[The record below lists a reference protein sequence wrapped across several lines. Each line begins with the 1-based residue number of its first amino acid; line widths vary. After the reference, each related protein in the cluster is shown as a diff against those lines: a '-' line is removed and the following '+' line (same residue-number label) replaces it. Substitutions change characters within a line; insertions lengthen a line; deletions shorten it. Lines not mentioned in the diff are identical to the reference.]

1 VSSDGPGAGA
11 AAGASATPAEAAAD
25 RVPRV
30 LAADD
35 DPDVLA
41 ALKLLLRAE
50 GFELE
55 TATSPALA
63 LAALERRD
71 FDAALLD
78 LNYARDTTSGREGL
92 ELVERLR
99 ALDPTLPVVVMT
111 AWGSVEG
118 AVAAVRRGAR
128 DYVQK
133 PWDNARLIQTLRTQV
148 ELGRALRVGQRLE
161 HENRLLRREGMP
173 TMIADSP
180 AMRPVLDLLARVAP
194 SDANVLVTGEH
205 GTGKE
210 LVARILHA
218 SSARAQRALVT
229 VNVGGLAEGVFESE
243 LFGHVKGAFTGAA
256 ADRAGRFEL
265 ADGGTLFLD
274 EIANVPLAQQAKL
287 LRVLQT
293 GEFER
298 VGSSRTR
305 SVSVRLVSATNAELH
320 IEAAE
325 GRFRE
330 DLLFRI
336 NTVEV
341 RLPPLRER
349 REDIP
354 GAGRALSTGTRPQV
368 PQEHRVA
375 RRRGAACAARAS
387 VAGQRARAGSRA
399 RTGRAHGPRR
409 RARGRGSRP
418 ARLGHRRALARA
430 DDARRGRAR
439 AHPEGARPARRQ
451 RERRREDTRP
461 LAQRALPPAGAPRSV
476 DAPRAAAACAGR
488 AQLVLLA
495 LAGGLPPLILATV
508 FLGRVAMDPSL
519 RGLALTVLWLVWLV
533 CAAVVVERAVRPM
546 QTLSNMVA
554 AIREGDTS
562 IRARGADPGGAL
574 GLALWEVNALTESVG
589 RQRLG
594 AIAATALLRRVMDS
608 VDVAVFGF
616 DPERRLR
623 LVNGEGEQLLGR
635 PSERL
640 LGLEAQWLGL
650 GSCLEG
656 ETPRLEDLRLAGAS
670 GRWELRRG
678 RYVQDGRPHE
688 LVFLSDLSRALR
700 EEEREA
706 WQRLIRVLSHEI
718 NNSLAPIQSIAGSLR
733 GLLARGPGSAAPAA
747 ELSEGLGHHRDALAL
762 ARAVHACLRETR
774 APAAAHARHGRGGD
788 LGASR
793 GRARDTNGGGGHRR
807 TRRDTHR
814 GRRPAG
820 AAAHQP
826 RPQRRRCR
834 TRDAGP
840 RLARVVGGGR
850 RVRAARARRGPGNRR
865 HREPV
870 RAVLHDQ
877 AAGTGIGL
885 ALSRQIAEAHGGSLA
900 LENRGADAATKRRP
914 GCTATVRLPLSGRRT
929 ER

>member
-1 VSSDGPGAGA
+1 VSSDGPGRQA
-11 AAGASATPAEAAAD
+11 AADAND

-63 LAALERRD
+63 LAALEKRD

-180 AMRPVLDLLARVAP
+180 AMRPVLDLLARVSP

-210 LVARILHA
+210 LIARMLHA

-305 SVSVRLVSATNAELH
+305 SVSVRLVSATNADLH
-320 IEAAE
+320 HEAAE

-354 GAGRALSTGTRPQV
+354 ALAAHFLRAHARRYRKPVESLDAEALRALLAHPWPGNVRELDHV
-368 PQEHRVA
+368 LE
-375 RRRGAACAARAS
+375 RA
-387 VAGQRARAGSRA
+387 VLM
-399 RTGRAHGPRR
+399 
-409 RARGRGSRP
+409 ARGHALEVGD
-418 ARLGHRRALARA
+418 LGLRVSAAGAPSLEQMTLDEVERVLIQKALARHGGNVS
-430 DDARRGRAR
+430 DAAK
-439 AHPEGARPARRQ
+439 
-451 RERRREDTRP
+451 T
-461 LAQRALPPAGAPRSV
+461 
-476 DAPRAAAACAGR
+476 
-488 AQLVLLA
+488 
-495 LAGGLPPLILATV
+495 
-508 FLGRVAMDPSL
+508 
-519 RGLALTVLWLVWLV
+519 
-533 CAAVVVERAVRPM
+533 
-546 QTLSNMVA
+546 
-554 AIREGDTS
+554 
-562 IRARGADPGGAL
+562 L
-574 GLALWEVNALTESVG
+574 GLSRSALY
-589 RQRLG
+589 
-594 AIAATALLRRVMDS
+594 
-608 VDVAVFGF
+608 
-616 DPERRLR
+616 RRL
-623 LVNGEGEQLLGR
+623 E
-635 PSERL
+635 
-640 LGLEAQWLGL
+640 
-650 GSCLEG
+650 
-656 ETPRLEDLRLAGAS
+656 
-670 GRWELRRG
+670 
-678 RYVQDGRPHE
+678 
-688 LVFLSDLSRALR
+688 
-700 EEEREA
+700 
-706 WQRLIRVLSHEI
+706 
-718 NNSLAPIQSIAGSLR
+718 
-733 GLLARGPGSAAPAA
+733 
-747 ELSEGLGHHRDALAL
+747 
-762 ARAVHACLRETR
+762 
-774 APAAAHARHGRGGD
+774 RHG
-788 LGASR
+788 L
-793 GRARDTNGGGGHRR
+793 
-807 TRRDTHR
+807 
-814 GRRPAG
+814 
-820 AAAHQP
+820 
-826 RPQRRRCR
+826 
-834 TRDAGP
+834 
-840 RLARVVGGGR
+840 
-850 RVRAARARRGPGNRR
+850 
-865 HREPV
+865 
-870 RAVLHDQ
+870 
-877 AAGTGIGL
+877 
-885 ALSRQIAEAHGGSLA
+885 
-900 LENRGADAATKRRP
+900 
-914 GCTATVRLPLSGRRT
+914 
-929 ER
+929 